1 MGQEWWS
8 LDFKGIEIPLSTV
21 ALCQSQESIM
31 KTNVKTKIPKLVKRT
46 HGGAIASKVS
56 PEEQLRRSVM
66 ACMLWEDTFYETGE
80 QIATRIANLIKQV
93 DPHIVAN
100 IAVDARTNQKLRH
113 VPLLI
118 AREMARIDTHKGLV
132 SKLLPEIIQRADELA
147 EFLAIYWKDGKCPIS
162 AQVKKGLAK
171 AFGNFNEYSLAKYN
185 RDGAVKLRDAMF
197 LCHPKPPDVGPST
210 IKYRTYKDGHGKH
223 LLRHTDSLYHKLAEG
238 TLATPDTWE
247 VELSAGADK
256 CETFTRLMEQDKLGA
271 LAFLRNLRNMEQSGV
286 SKAMVVDY
294 SKRVNLDRVLPFRFI
309 AAYRA
314 VPAWQN
320 MIEEMMLR
328 CLESIQKLP
337 GKTVLIV
344 DSSGSMTQGKV
355 SAKSDLSRLD
365 AAGAL
370 AILVKEIAEN
380 PVIYATAGSDTA
392 RQHATMQ
399 VPARRGFELSRIFS
413 ELQLRNQIGSGGIFL
428 KQVMDYVYQEERTA
442 DRVIVITDEVD
453 CDTKCDPAQAN
464 AFGDSNYLINISC
477 NENGIGYKKFTHIS
491 GWSEAIIDFIRA
503 SEYVSE

>member
-1 MGQEWWS
+1 
-8 LDFKGIEIPLSTV
+8 
-21 ALCQSQESIM
+21 M
-31 KTNVKTKIPKLVKRT
+31 KTNVKSKILKPIKRT
-46 HGGAIASKVS
+46 HGGAIASIVS

-66 ACMLWEDTFYETGE
+66 ACLLWEDTFYESGE
-80 QIATRIANLIKQV
+80 TVAKRITSLIPKV
-93 DPHIVAN
+93 DPRIVAN
-100 IAVDARTNQKLRH
+100 MAIDARTNQKLRH

-118 AREMARIDTHKGLV
+118 AREMARLDSHKGLV
-132 SKLLPEIIQRADELA
+132 KDLLPEIIQRADELA

-197 LCHPKPPDVGPST
+197 LCHPKPADVGPAI
-210 IKYRTYKDGHGKH
+210 IKHRTYKDGHAKS

-238 TLATPDTWE
+238 TLKTPDTWE
-247 VELSAGADK
+247 VELSGGADK
-256 CETFTRLMEQDKLGA
+256 CETFSRLMQEGKLGA

-286 SKAMVVDY
+286 DKALVVEY
-294 SKRVNLDRVLPFRFI
+294 SKHVDLGRVLPFRFI
-309 AAYRA
+309 AACRA

-320 MIEEMMLR
+320 MIEEMMFR
-328 CLESIQKLP
+328 CLEKMPKLP

-344 DSSGSMTQGKV
+344 DSSGSMTRGKV

-380 PVIYATAGSDTA
+380 PVIYATAGCDT
-392 RQHATMQ
+392 RRVHATMR
-399 VPARRGFELSRIFS
+399 VPARRGFELSLIFS
-413 ELQLRNQIGSGGIFL
+413 ELQLRNQIGQGGIFL
-428 KQVMDYVYQEERTA
+428 NQVMDYVYQEERTA
-442 DRVIVITDEVD
+442 DRVIVITDEQD
-453 CDTKCDPAQAN
+453 CQTPGSKLDPAQAN

-477 NENGIGYKKFTHIS
+477 DQNGIGYNKFVHIS

-503 SEYVSE
+503 REYM

>member
-1 MGQEWWS
+1 
-8 LDFKGIEIPLSTV
+8 
-21 ALCQSQESIM
+21 M
-31 KTNVKTKIPKLVKRT
+31 KTNVKTKVPKLVKRT
-46 HGGAIASKVS
+46 HGGAIASNVN

-66 ACMLWEDTFYETGE
+66 ACMLWEDTFYESGE
-80 QIATRIANLIKQV
+80 TIAKRICNLIKQV
-93 DPHIVAN
+93 DPQKVAN
-100 IAVDARTNQKLRH
+100 MAIDARTNQKLRH

-118 AREMARIDTHKGLV
+118 AREMARLDSHKGLV
-132 SKLLPEIIQRADELA
+132 KDLLPEIIQRADELA

-171 AFGNFNEYSLAKYN
+171 AFGNFNEYALAKYN

-197 LCHPKPPDVGPST
+197 LCHPKPADVGPAV
-210 IKYRTYKDGHGKH
+210 IKHRTYKDGHAKS

-238 TLATPDTWE
+238 TLKTPDTWE

-286 SKAMVVDY
+286 AKELVVDY
-294 SKRVNLDRVLPFRFI
+294 AKRVNLDRVLPFRFI

-328 CLESIQKLP
+328 CLEKMPKLP

-380 PVIYATAGSDTA
+380 PVIYATAGNDTA
-392 RQHATMQ
+392 CRHATMQ

-413 ELQLRNQIGSGGIFL
+413 ELQLRHKIGQGGIFL
-428 KQVMDYVYQEERTA
+428 KQVMDHVYQEERTA
-442 DRVIVITDEVD
+442 DRVIVITDEQD
-453 CDTKCDPAQAN
+453 CQTPGSKLDPSQAN

-477 NENGIGYKKFTHIS
+477 NENGIGYNKFVHIS
-491 GWSEAIIDFIRA
+491 GWSEAIIDFIR
-503 SEYVSE
+503 SREYSFEE